1 MDINKIINIVRSL
14 KEEIA
19 GAAAPTN
26 SMAGG
31 KIAGSTEAGD
41 PPPVNKKKK
50 KNIYLGKLS
59 RTSWLRDVKKNG
71 K

>member
-1 MDINKIINIVRSL
+1 MKTFKQFMDEDAPINNVGGGQ
-14 KEEIA
+14 IA
-19 GAAAPTN
+19 GT
-26 SMAGG
+26 
-31 KIAGSTEAGD
+31 KEAGD
-41 PPPVNKKKK
+41 DPPVNKKKK